1 MAIKSMTCPVC
12 TVAKNFIYICV
23 VSPEQGDYGGLTAKL
38 WYCPTCHVVI
48 VEI

>member
-1 MAIKSMTCPVC
+1 MTTKSMTCPVC
-12 TVAKNFIYICV
+12 AVAKDFIFIGFSETELARGAV
-23 VSPEQGDYGGLTAKL
+23 VGKL